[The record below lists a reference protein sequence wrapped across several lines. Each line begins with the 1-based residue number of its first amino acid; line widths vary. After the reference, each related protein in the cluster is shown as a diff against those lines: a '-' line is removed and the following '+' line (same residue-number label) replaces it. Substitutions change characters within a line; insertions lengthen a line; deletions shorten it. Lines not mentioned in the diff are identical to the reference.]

1 MMPCELN
8 YTGSH
13 FNDPGD
19 IFGFKFRGPVDL
31 GAPPSQTDSRLPFS
45 PSLMYMDKYWVMPY
59 FVLLGLG

>member
-13 FNDPGD
+13 FIDPGD

-31 GAPPSQTDSRLPFS
+31 GAPSFSDTQSTPF
-45 PSLMYMDKYWVMPY
+45 LTFFNVY
-59 FVLLGLG
+59 G